1 MSQTATMARKVIKR
15 YATDWQ
21 GQRGQINYVLHFADD
36 FGGFRGELRKQA
48 YAYRKQKLYKYV

>member
-1 MSQTATMARKVIKR
+1 MSQTATMARKVIKTYDR
-15 YATDWQ
+15 DWQ

-48 YAYRKQKLYKYV
+48 YAYRQQKLYKYV

>member
-21 GQRGQINYVLHFADD
+21 GQRGQINYVLHFADG
-36 FGGFRGELRKQA
+36 FGGFRNELQKQA
-48 YAYRKQKLYKYV
+48 YAHRQQKIYKYV